1 MRGYTFKGT
10 NGESVV
16 YKCYDL
22 GLSLNF
28 WTSTA
33 YDEDCTKAWMYE
45 FYLTGAS
52 LKTADRNTP
61 YRIIPVKDKAD
72 ATAKPVSSISLNS
85 DKLTLN
91 VGDET
96 TLYAFVQ
103 PEDASC
109 RWINYT
115 SSDENV
121 VTVDRY
127 GRVKA
132 AGDGTA
138 TITAAATDGSGI
150 SATCEITVGKVEDNA
165 GIDLGLSVIWAVAN
179 VGAASSKD
187 MGDFFMFATPQIV
200 TKWSA
205 TASPYVNNNPRVV
218 PVEDV
223 TGTEYDVATVFMG
236 KEWFTPSKDQVQELF
251 DNCTMESVDGGFEF
265 TSKKNGEKIFFPAT
279 GYMNVTARNDKSS
292 AYFQTSKTN
301 DTDLVSGN
309 YPAAYLMAGMLPGF
323 ENRKNT
329 QGVVVR
335 GVRSIPSGVEGITVD
350 DSSFDVYN
358 LKGMKLLQKA
368 GRSQLMALP
377 SDIYIIRYASGKTVK
392 VIR

>member
-1 MRGYTFKGT
+1 
-10 NGESVV
+10 
-16 YKCYDL
+16 
-22 GLSLNF
+22 
-28 WTSTA
+28 
-33 YDEDCTKAWMYE
+33 MYE